1 MSYLVL
7 YHKNCND
14 GLAAAVAA
22 RQWLW
27 DSRRMSGAK
36 FTTMQY
42 GDEAPDV
49 SGFDVVIVDFSFPR
63 EVMLKLHRQ
72 ANSLV
77 CIDHHQTAQAELE
90 GLDFCIFDMN
100 KSGAVLAWEYFHP
113 GKPLPKLMAYVQDRD
128 LWRFELPFSEEIS
141 AALRGYKPF
150 LEVWA
155 QFLDDA
161 AIAKLVGEGAP
172 VVAYQK
178 RALEMALS
186 NEPAW
191 VEIGGHRVPC
201 VNATHLISELGNRLL
216 QKYSDAPFAAL
227 YFDTADKR
235 VFSLRS
241 EDNRVDVSV
250 VAQWFGGGGHRNAAG
265 FSVDKPAVMPSPPTP
280 LPGGEGG

>member
-14 GLAAAVAA
+14 GLAAAVAV

-27 DSRRMSGAK
+27 DSQQMKGAK
-36 FTTMQY
+36 FQTVQY
-42 GDEAPDV
+42 GDLAPEV
-49 SGFDVVIVDFSFPR
+49 SGLDVVIVDFSFPR
-63 EVMLKLHRQ
+63 ETLLAMKEK

-77 CIDHHQTAQAELE
+77 VIDHHQTAQEALA
-90 GLDFCIFDMN
+90 GLDWCIFDMS

-113 GKPLPKLMAYVQDRD
+113 GKPLPKLMEYVQDRD
-128 LWRFELPFSEEIS
+128 LWLWQMPFSEEVS

-150 LEVWA
+150 LDVWA
-155 QFLDDA
+155 QFLDDTA
-161 AIAKLVGEGAP
+161 VAKLVGEGAP

-178 RALEMALS
+178 RALEMALA

-191 VEIGGHRVPC
+191 AEVGGHMVPC
-201 VNATHLISELGNRLL
+201 LNATHLISELGNALL
-216 QKYSDAPFAAL
+216 KKYPDAPFAVL

-241 EDNRVDVSV
+241 EDSRVDVAE
-250 VAQWFGGGGHRNAAG
+250 VAKTYGGGGHRNAAG
-265 FSVDKPAVMPSPPTP
+265 FSFEKPMIF
-280 LPGGEGG
+280 G